1 MQQMRCSVC
10 IATFR
15 RPDGLRRLLDSLAG
29 QVLPPDLQLQIVVVD
44 NDGDDPAAPRICEEF
59 RNDHPDLEVIVG
71 VEPVQNIALTRNRGV
86 ALATG
91 DVLAFIDD
99 DETADPHWIARLI
112 EIRERYEAECVF
124 GRVTASFP
132 PGTPT
137 WVAELDLFNRPS
149 PPTGSDARYTQ
160 TSNCLVRADAMAAHD
175 RDGEGPF
182 DPAFGRTGGEDTD
195 LFERMRAEGA
205 SLVAAYEAEVTELVP
220 AERTT
225 VSFLLRRA
233 FRQGS
238 LYTYR
243 STRGQGF
250 VKNARQAVSSIGRV
264 VVGVGATLL
273 SFTNPSRR
281 AHWAVRTAAY
291 CGHLAGVVGAVP
303 RGY

>member
-1 MQQMRCSVC
+1 MRCSVC
-10 IATFR
+10 VATFR
-15 RPDGLRRLLDSLAG
+15 RPDGLRQLLESLAA
-29 QVLPPDLQLQIVVVD
+29 QDLPAEVELEIVVVD
-44 NDGDDPAAPRICEEF
+44 NDGDDAVAPRICEEF
-59 RNDHPDLEVIVG
+59 RQDHPDIKVLVD
-71 VEPVQNIALTRNRGV
+71 VEPVQNIALARNRGV
-86 ALATG
+86 ALASG
-91 DVLAFIDD
+91 DVLAFVDD

-112 EIRERYEAECVF
+112 ETQDRYDAECVF

-132 PGTPT
+132 AGTPD

-149 PPTGSDARYTQ
+149 PPTGSPARYTQ

-175 RDGEGPF
+175 RAGEGPF

-195 LFERMRAEGA
+195 LFERMRAAGA

-225 VSFLLRRA
+225 VGFLLRRA

-243 STRGQGF
+243 STRDQSLMQ
-250 VKNARQAVSSIGRV
+250 KARQALSSLGRV
-264 VVGVGATLL
+264 VVGVGATLV
-273 SFTNPSRR
+273 SVANPSRR